1 MCAHTLF
8 IPGAPETEALR
19 RLLLA
24 VLPLR
29 SSQSVRLVEALA
41 RSGGLVH
48 DAGRFA
54 IAIEMGSRFRVAR
67 VLRREGLPQLEELA
81 GWVRL
86 LRWLIIWQSAAGS
99 LSRMALDDGLE
110 ISGCC
115 RAVRRLTGVTWTEA
129 RERGPEW
136 AMILLAERCRS
147 GPRRC
152 AGVADAIGLTG

>member
-1 MCAHTLF
+1 MCDHTLVLT
-8 IPGAPETEALR
+8 GAPETEALR

-41 RSGGLVH
+41 QSGGLVH
-48 DAGRFA
+48 DARRFA
-54 IAIEMGSRFRVAR
+54 SDIGMGSRYRVAR

-86 LRWLIIWQSAAGS
+86 VRWLIIWRSGAGS

-110 ISGCC
+110 ISACC
-115 RAVRRLTGVTWTEA
+115 RTVRRLTGVTWTEA

-136 AMILLAERCRS
+136 VLILLAERCRS
-147 GPRRC
+147 ASSGSVTVPQE
-152 AGVADAIGLTG
+152 VGLTG